1 MCNLLENFE
10 KVLLTTCS
18 SCEYCTVVALQA
30 IFEEW
35 NQNTPNVAANL
46 QGWNVTGLNQSYPYP
61 CFIEVPW
68 KGVLCLECVNPNIS
82 STDKIKII
90 VVEL

>member
-1 MCNLLENFE
+1 
-10 KVLLTTCS
+10 
-18 SCEYCTVVALQA
+18 VVALQA